1 MPTTQPTKSTA
12 GSGQGAR
19 RLWLASASPRRRLLL
34 EEAGFSFEV
43 LPAGVDD
50 AQLRIPGGVTPEQ
63 WTAALAVLKARAAM
77 ERLPRNARDAVVL
90 GADTTVVKGD
100 EVIGQPADEADARR
114 ILGLLS
120 NGSHEV
126 VSGVALLCGDRRRA
140 FADTARVTIGPLD
153 PGVVDGYV
161 KSGQWKG
168 KAGAYNLAERLEDGW
183 PITYEG
189 DPGTIMGLPMQ
200 RLAPLLREMLD
211 RVE

>member
-1 MPTTQPTKSTA
+1 MPTTQPTTPTA
-12 GSGQGAR
+12 GSAQPAR

-34 EEAGFSFEV
+34 EEAGFTFEV

-50 AQLRIPGGVTPEQ
+50 APLRIPKGVTPEQ
-63 WTAALAVLKARAAM
+63 WTAALAVLKARAARD
-77 ERLPRNARDAVVL
+77 RLPAQARDAVVL

-100 EVIGQPADEADARR
+100 EVIGQPTDEDDARR
-114 ILGLLS
+114 TLGLLS
-120 NGSHEV
+120 DGTHDV

-140 FADTARVTIGPLD
+140 FADTARVTVGPLE
-153 PGVVDGYV
+153 PGAVDRYV
-161 KSGQWKG
+161 KSGQWRG
-168 KAGAYNLAERLEDGW
+168 KAGAYNLAERLDDGW

-211 RVE
+211 RAE